1 MPQEAHVRVATGCK
15 FLVLVQDNKDTT
27 TPTVTV
33 LERDDTPPRAAL
45 PRSPTNTHTYRVS
58 AFIDTLKPAR
68 GVRFNLAWSYGDYLT
83 DVPVRLGRNV
93 ALDAA
98 ADALVTACDRFSAP
112 RADHSHRFLAK
123 YVEAVRTLRLC
134 LDDQATATTSE
145 TLCAVM
151 LLLICQIFVPGT
163 RDSRTSHSEGAAQ
176 IYRYRGQLQARDEFE
191 RKLIRTLRGPVLFE
205 ALFNPN
211 ISLTEQ
217 EWDALVGCNLA
228 DSSLEGK
235 MILCLARGASLMRR
249 GGFVLDPQRWNHDR
263 PFCPHLEYE
272 ARVVRSDYLPV
283 LTSLRDR
290 FYAIDETALRQ
301 SSNSELVADLQHCH
315 SLRTYGLAL
324 FVGIVLNYIVCVA
337 AGNIL
342 EIVQE
347 SQRYAEEIILLA
359 RVGARYRPVGAS
371 LFGIC
376 LAAASVV
383 SSNAETKA
391 IAKELEIEYDRELSE
406 VYVYN

>member
-1 MPQEAHVRVATGCK
+1 MEDEKYSLVRSEKRTA
-15 FLVLVQDNKDTT
+15 

-83 DVPVRLGRNV
+83 DVPIRLGRNV

-151 LLLICQIFVPGT
+151 LLLICQVRALGAAACPILTHDKIFVPGT

-176 IYRYRGQLQARDEFE
+176 IYRYRGQLQVRDEFE
-191 RKLIRTLRGPVLFE
+191 RKLIRTLRGPVVCCSAIHLGH
-205 ALFNPN
+205 LL
-211 ISLTEQ
+211 SLTAFRSAFQ
-217 EWDALVGCNLA
+217 PKHQPHGTRVGC
-228 DSSLEGK
+228 
-235 MILCLARGASLMRR
+235 I
-249 GGFVLDPQRWNHDR
+249 GGV
-263 PFCPHLEYE
+263 
-272 ARVVRSDYLPV
+272 
-283 LTSLRDR
+283 
-290 FYAIDETALRQ
+290 
-301 SSNSELVADLQHCH
+301 
-315 SLRTYGLAL
+315 
-324 FVGIVLNYIVCVA
+324 
-337 AGNIL
+337 
-342 EIVQE
+342 
-347 SQRYAEEIILLA
+347 
-359 RVGARYRPVGAS
+359 
-371 LFGIC
+371 
-376 LAAASVV
+376 
-383 SSNAETKA
+383 
-391 IAKELEIEYDRELSE
+391 
-406 VYVYN
+406 